1 MYASNLT
8 FNYCTTLQIL
18 QAIMSQENKL
28 QEVMIGLAAS
38 VFTFMDSS
46 ESSAVFEESRITET
60 ELANKLIQI
69 LKKHRYPPTKV
80 PRIRRF
86 VIELA
91 IWMMKEREENIHTF
105 KGLGM
110 EEVLESVLETTSE
123 LESFNVFSGTVGLN
137 RHNLTIHSLVE
148 TALKLMEDR

>member
-1 MYASNLT
+1 
-8 FNYCTTLQIL
+8 
-18 QAIMSQENKL
+18 MSQENKL
-28 QEVMIGLAAS
+28 QEVMIGLASS
-38 VFTFMDSS
+38 VFKFMASC
-46 ESSAVFEESRITET
+46 ESSTVFEESGITVA

-86 VIELA
+86 AIELA

-105 KGLGM
+105 KDLGM
-110 EEVLESVLETTSE
+110 EEVLEGVLETTSE

-148 TALKLMEDR
+148 TALKLLEDR

>member
-1 MYASNLT
+1 MFDHSST
-8 FNYCTTLQIL
+8 SQVL

-28 QEVMIGLAAS
+28 QEVMVGLAAN
-38 VFTFMDSS
+38 VFTFMTSS
-46 ESSAVFEESRITET
+46 ESSTVFQEADITEA
-60 ELANKLIQI
+60 ELAKKLVQI
-69 LKKHRYPPTKV
+69 LKKHEYPATKV

-91 IWMMKEREENIHTF
+91 IWMMKDNAKNINTF
-105 KGLGM
+105 KDLQM
-110 EEVLESVLETTSE
+110 EEVLEGVLETTSE

-148 TALKLMEDR
+148 TALKLLED